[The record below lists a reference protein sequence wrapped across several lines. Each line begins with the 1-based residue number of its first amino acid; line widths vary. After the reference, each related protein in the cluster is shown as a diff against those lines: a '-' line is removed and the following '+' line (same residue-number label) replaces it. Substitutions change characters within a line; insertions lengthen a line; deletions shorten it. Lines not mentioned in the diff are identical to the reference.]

1 MKDVR
6 VLGKIKRYMAIYQ
19 IILVLLACM
28 LTFIMT
34 EGNIF
39 VTLIF
44 GVLTGIISMI
54 VSIVYNS
61 SVNKALIDDKEI
73 KKVRDDISDELEYNS
88 PMPNIVV
95 DVNGKIIWYNNI
107 SMQLFNKKDLLN
119 KKIEELIN
127 GFELDLII
135 NGEEK
140 GTIESYQIDSNFY
153 DIKYEMIRKQNRMT
167 LENNV
172 YYILYFFDITE
183 RVEAYEKFEHEKTLF
198 GYVYI
203 DNYEEIVNSTEEI
216 KRPMMLGVIERKLQ
230 TFAKELDGTIKKIEK
245 DRFLLVLTKENLDK
259 VIESKFK
266 ILEEIRKINVGNEL
280 PVTLSIGVSLVG
292 ESIEHLM
299 DNSKDAAEIAIS
311 RGGNQAVIKKDE
323 NDYEYYGAKSKQEVE
338 GNNASKAK
346 ARIKAYALKEMLT
359 AVDNVLIMGHTNPD
373 LDAIG
378 SSMGMARV
386 CKELGKDT
394 HIILNEPNSAIY
406 ELHKRVLNS
415 EDYESDY
422 FINSEEAL
430 KYDKDTTA
438 LIICDVN
445 SPTYT
450 ECPEIIDIMDKIAII
465 DHHIRGTQFVEHAKI
480 VYLDPF
486 ASSASE
492 AVVQIAQYMVE
503 KIKFT
508 ELEVDAMLAG
518 ILLDTKNFM
527 FKTGVKTFEAAA
539 YLKKCGADNLRVKCF
554 FQNDL
559 DSFKKKAEAIRKAEV
574 YKDSIIITICPS
586 KVKTASTLVAQIAD
600 ELLNISGIEA
610 SFVVY
615 DTGNDECIVSAR
627 SNGNINVQLIMEDL
641 GGGGHFVAAGVQLKN
656 VKTKEVIDEIKKC
669 VDTYFEETGINTSK
683 F

>member
-359 AVDNVLIMGHTNPD
+359 VVDNVLIMGHTNPD

-492 AVVQIAQYMVE
+492 AVVQIAQYMIE

>member
-359 AVDNVLIMGHTNPD
+359 VVDNVLIMGHTNPD

-492 AVVQIAQYMVE
+492 AVVQIAQYMIE

-539 YLKKCGADNLRVKCF
+539 YLKKCGADNLRVKFF

-627 SNGNINVQLIMEDL
+627 SNGNINVQLIM
-641 GGGGHFVAAGVQLKN
+641 
-656 VKTKEVIDEIKKC
+656 
-669 VDTYFEETGINTSK
+669 
-683 F
+683 